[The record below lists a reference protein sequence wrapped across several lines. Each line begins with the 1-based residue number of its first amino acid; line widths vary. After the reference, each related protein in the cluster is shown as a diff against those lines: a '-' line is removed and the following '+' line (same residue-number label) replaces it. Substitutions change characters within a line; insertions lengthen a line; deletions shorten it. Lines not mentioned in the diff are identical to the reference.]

1 MQRQLWPG
9 TFVNVDLTTSVVPNA
24 LTIPTNAL
32 QQDDKGQFV
41 YVVGEDKRVSVRP
54 VEVAQ
59 RRHGVALISKGLQAG
74 ETVVVQGQYR
84 LTPGTLVVSDSA
96 IRGAEPLDRQFRD
109 AAVNLSRGFI
119 TRPIATALLMV
130 AVVALGIV
138 SYRLLPVAALPN
150 IDTPTIQVT
159 AQMPGA
165 DPQTMASSVTT
176 QLERQF
182 GEIPGLSQM
191 TSSSG
196 TGFIEITLQFDRS
209 RTVDSAAEDVQ
220 AAINATQAQLP
231 ISLLTSPIYR
241 KTNPADTPIL
251 LVAMTSNVLPIMTV
265 SDYAY
270 SILAQKVSQVAGV
283 GLVTVGGNLSPAIRI
298 QLNPAQLAAMNLDFE
313 TVRTALANLTVVQPT
328 GLLYGSQQAAALQ
341 TNDQLMT
348 AEGFDDAIVAY
359 RSGAPIRIRDIG
371 RAIKAPVDTTLGGWL
386 NGKPAVVLSVFRE
399 PGANVMSAVAA
410 IKKALPQLRASLP
423 PGIDVEIVSDRTQ
436 TIAASVADVRFTLLL
451 TIALVIGVIALFLR
465 RLWATVIP
473 AISVPI
479 SLIGTFA
486 VMFVLGYSL
495 DNLSLM
501 ALTIAVGFVVDD
513 AIVMVENIVRHME
526 GGASPMQ
533 AALDGAG
540 EIGFTILS
548 ISISLIAVFI
558 PLFLMGGVVGVLFQ
572 EFAVT
577 VAVSILVSVLVSLT
591 LTPMLCAKLLP
602 PAGHVK
608 EGRISG
614 ALEAFFTWL
623 VHSYDRGL
631 IVALRHRRI
640 TLGVMLA
647 TVAATGYLFVVIP
660 KGFFPQQ
667 DTGLIIGISEAAAD
681 VSPDGMKERQRA
693 ILEIAARDP
702 AVASAVGYI
711 GPGGP
716 TVTEDD
722 GRVFITL
729 KPHGERSVTAD
740 QVIAR
745 LSKAVQQ
752 VQGMRLY
759 MQAAQDITIG
769 SRLSKTQY
777 QYTLVDIDQ
786 DELNLYAS
794 KLMAKLQDLPELTAV
809 ASDQEAP
816 GRTQRVQ
823 IDRPAAALFGITPA
837 TIDSTLYDAFG
848 QRHIARIYAALNEYY
863 VILEV
868 NPQYQL
874 GPNALQRVYVL
885 SQNNTMVPLSQIASL
900 TPAVTPIVVNH
911 QGQFPSITLSF
922 NLAPG
927 ATIGAAVSAVQKATA
942 DLHLPASIAT
952 SFQGNAQAFQS
963 SLSTTPPLIL
973 AALFAVYII
982 LGMLYENA
990 LFYRQRFPSA
1000 PIRWTRPFRTCW
1012 ISSRIPSAS
1021 TLGWSQ
1027 GPSSNSATAH
1037 PPSNSPAN
1045 GDNLVND
1052 ERPAPIRP
1060 ASRVDIDQKLPQN
1073 GFVTAHFTDRNRE
1086 VDRAP
1091 IISFKNDDATRMF
1104 TRGRQGLE
1112 CRVSICGCLRDHEP
1126 NRAVVFRQPF

>member
-1 MQRQLWPG
+1 M
-9 TFVNVDLTTSVVPNA
+9 
-24 LTIPTNAL
+24 
-32 QQDDKGQFV
+32 
-41 YVVGEDKRVSVRP
+41 
-54 VEVAQ
+54 
-59 RRHGVALISKGLQAG
+59 
-74 ETVVVQGQYR
+74 
-84 LTPGTLVVSDSA
+84 
-96 IRGAEPLDRQFRD
+96 
-109 AAVNLSRGFI
+109 NLSAGFI

-130 AVVALGIV
+130 AVVVLGVV
-138 SYRLLPVAALPN
+138 SYTLLPVAALPS
-150 IDTPTIQVT
+150 IDSPTIQVT

-165 DPQTMASSVTT
+165 DPQTMASSVAT

-182 GEIPGLSQM
+182 GQIPGLSQM

-196 TGFIEITLQFDRS
+196 TGFTEITLQFDRT

-251 LVAMTSNVLPIMTV
+251 LVSMTSDVLPIMTV

-270 SILAQKVSQVAGV
+270 SILAQKVSQISGV
-283 GLVTVGGNLSPAIRI
+283 GLVTVGGNLSPSIRI

-313 TVRTALANLTVVQPT
+313 TVRLALANLTVVQPT
-328 GLLYGSQQAAALQ
+328 GLLYGGQQAVALQ
-341 TNDQLMT
+341 TNDQLM
-348 AEGFDDAIVAY
+348 AAQGYDDAIVAY

-386 NGKPAVVLSVFRE
+386 NGKPAVLLSVFRE
-399 PGANVMSAVAA
+399 PGANVMSVPSRQSR
-410 IKKALPQLRASLP
+410 KPCRNSRASLP

-436 TIAASVADVRFTLLL
+436 TITASVADVRFTLLL
-451 TIALVIGVIALFLR
+451 TIALVVGVIALFLR
-465 RLWATVIP
+465 KLWATVIP

-486 VMFVLGYSL
+486 VMYVLGYSL

-513 AIVMVENIVRHME
+513 AIVMVENIVRHIE
-526 GGASPMQ
+526 GGASPLQ

-540 EIGFTILS
+540 EIGFTIVS
-548 ISISLIAVFI
+548 ISISLVAVFI
-558 PLFLMGGVVGVLFQ
+558 PLFLMGGVVGLLFR

-602 PAGHVK
+602 AAAHGK
-608 EGRISG
+608 EGRVSR

-623 VHSYDRGL
+623 VEVYDRAL

-640 TLGVMLA
+640 TLGVMIA
-647 TVAATGYLFVVIP
+647 TVAATLYLFVVIP

-667 DTGLIIGISEAAAD
+667 DTGIIMGISEAAQD
-681 VSPDGMKERQRA
+681 VSPEGMKQRQQA
-693 ILEIAARDP
+693 ILEIAAQDP

-716 TVTEDD
+716 TVTEND

-729 KPHGERSVTAD
+729 KPEGQRNVTAD

-745 LSKAVQQ
+745 LTTALQQ

-786 DELNLYAS
+786 EELNFFAT

-816 GRTQRVQ
+816 GLIQKVQ
-823 IDRPAAALFGITPA
+823 IDRAAAALFGITPA

-848 QRHIARIYAALNEYY
+848 QRHIARIYTTLNEYY

-874 GPNALQRVYVL
+874 GPNALQRIYVL
-885 SQNNTMVPLSQIASL
+885 TQNGTMAPLSQIASL
-900 TPAVTPIVVNH
+900 ISTVAPVVVNH
-911 QGQFPSITLSF
+911 QGQFPSVTLSF

-942 DLHLPASIAT
+942 DLHMPRSIAA

-982 LGMLYENA
+982 LGMLYESTIHPLTILSTLPSAGLGALLTLMLVGRPLDVIGIVGIILLIGIVKKNGIMLIDVALEGQRHEGLSSEEAIHHACLLRFRPILMTTMCA
-990 LFYRQRFPSA
+990 LFGGVPLMLGTGTGSEIRQPLGYAIVGGLLVSQVLTLFTTPIVFIYMDKIGQALSA
-1000 PIRWTRPFRTCW
+1000 P
-1012 ISSRIPSAS
+1012 SRAKPSRLA
-1021 TLGWSQ
+1021 
-1027 GPSSNSATAH
+1027 
-1037 PPSNSPAN
+1037 
-1045 GDNLVND
+1045 
-1052 ERPAPIRP
+1052 
-1060 ASRVDIDQKLPQN
+1060 
-1073 GFVTAHFTDRNRE
+1073 
-1086 VDRAP
+1086 
-1091 IISFKNDDATRMF
+1091 DAVRS
-1104 TRGRQGLE
+1104 G
-1112 CRVSICGCLRDHEP
+1112 
-1126 NRAVVFRQPF
+1126 

>member
-1 MQRQLWPG
+1 MI
-9 TFVNVDLTTSVVPNA
+9 A
-24 LTIPTNAL
+24 
-32 QQDDKGQFV
+32 
-41 YVVGEDKRVSVRP
+41 
-54 VEVAQ
+54 
-59 RRHGVALISKGLQAG
+59 
-74 ETVVVQGQYR
+74 VVV
-84 LTPGTLVVSDSA
+84 
-96 IRGAEPLDRQFRD
+96 
-109 AAVNLSRGFI
+109 
-119 TRPIATALLMV
+119 
-130 AVVALGIV
+130 LGIV
-138 SYRLLPVAALPN
+138 SYLLLPVAALPE
-150 IDTPTIQVT
+150 IDSPTIQVT

-165 DPQTMASSVTT
+165 DPQTMAASVTT

-196 TGFIEITLQFDRS
+196 TGFAEITLQFDRS
-209 RTVDSAAEDVQ
+209 RSVDSAAGDVQ

-251 LVAMTSNVLPIMTV
+251 LVAMTSDVLPIMTV

-270 SILAQKVSQVAGV
+270 SILAQKISQIPGI
-283 GLVTVGGNLSPAIRI
+283 GLVTVGGNLSPSIRI
-298 QLNPAQLAAMNLDFE
+298 QLNPAQLSAMNLDFE

-328 GLLYGSQQAAALQ
+328 GLLYGNQQAAALR
-341 TNDQLMT
+341 TNDQLTT
-348 AEGFDDAIVAY
+348 AQGFEDAIVAY
-359 RSGAPIRIRDIG
+359 RGGAPIRLRDIG
-371 RAIKAPVDTTLGGWL
+371 RAIKAPVDRTLGGWL
-386 NGKPAVVLSVFRE
+386 NGKSAVVLSVFRE

-410 IKKALPQLRASLP
+410 IKRALPQLRASLP
-423 PGIDVEIVSDRTQ
+423 PGIEVQTVSDRTQ
-436 TIAASVADVRFTLLL
+436 TIAASIEDVRFTLLL
-451 TIALVIGVIALFLR
+451 TIALVVGVIALFLR

-486 VMFVLGYSL
+486 VMYVLGYSL

-526 GGASPMQ
+526 GGASPLQ

-558 PLFLMGGVVGVLFQ
+558 PLFLMGGVVGLLFR

-577 VAVSILVSVLVSLT
+577 VAISILVSVLVSLT

-602 PAGHVK
+602 AAGHTK
-608 EGRISG
+608 EGPISR

-623 VHSYDRGL
+623 VHIYDHGL

-640 TLGVMLA
+640 TLSVMIA
-647 TVAATGYLFVVIP
+647 TMAVTGYLFVVIP

-693 ILEIAARDP
+693 ILEIVARDP

-716 TVTEDD
+716 TVTEND

-729 KPHGERSVTAD
+729 KPHGERNVTAD

-745 LSKAVQQ
+745 LATAVQQ
-752 VQGMRLY
+752 VQGMSLY

-786 DELNLYAS
+786 DELNSYAS
-794 KLMAKLQDLPELTAV
+794 KLMARLQELPELTAV

-816 GRTQRVQ
+816 GRTQTVQ
-823 IDRPAAALFGITPA
+823 IDRPAAARLGITPA

-848 QRHIARIYAALNEYY
+848 QRHVARIYTALNEYY

-874 GPNALQRVYVL
+874 GPNALQRIYVL
-885 SQNNTMVPLSQIASL
+885 TQNNTMAPLSQIASL
-900 TPAVTPIVVNH
+900 SPAATPIVVNH
-911 QGQFPSITLSF
+911 QGQFPSVTLSF

-927 ATIGAAVSAVQKATA
+927 ATIGTAVSAVQKATA
-942 DLHLPASIAT
+942 DLHLPRSIAT

-982 LGMLYENA
+982 LGMLYESTIHPLTILSTLPSAGLGA
-990 LFYRQRFPSA
+990 LFTLMLVGRPLDVIGIIGIILLIGIVKKNGIMLVDVALEEQRDRGLTSEEAIHKACLLRFR
-1000 PIRWTRPFRTCW
+1000 PILMTTMCALFGGVPLM
-1012 ISSRIPSAS
+1012 
-1021 TLGWSQ
+1021 LGTGTGS
-1027 GPSSNSATAH
+1027 
-1037 PPSNSPAN
+1037 
-1045 GDNLVND
+1045 
-1052 ERPAPIRP
+1052 EI
-1060 ASRVDIDQKLPQN
+1060 
-1073 GFVTAHFTDRNRE
+1073 
-1086 VDRAP
+1086 
-1091 IISFKNDDATRMF
+1091 
-1104 TRGRQGLE
+1104 
-1112 CRVSICGCLRDHEP
+1112 
-1126 NRAVVFRQPF
+1126 RQPLGYAIVGGLLVSQLLTLFTTPIVYIYMDKLREALSRRSLTTAVPQQTPVSG

>member
-1 MQRQLWPG
+1 M
-9 TFVNVDLTTSVVPNA
+9 
-24 LTIPTNAL
+24 
-32 QQDDKGQFV
+32 
-41 YVVGEDKRVSVRP
+41 
-54 VEVAQ
+54 
-59 RRHGVALISKGLQAG
+59 
-74 ETVVVQGQYR
+74 
-84 LTPGTLVVSDSA
+84 
-96 IRGAEPLDRQFRD
+96 
-109 AAVNLSRGFI
+109 
-119 TRPIATALLMV
+119 
-130 AVVALGIV
+130 
-138 SYRLLPVAALPN
+138 
-150 IDTPTIQVT
+150 
-159 AQMPGA
+159 
-165 DPQTMASSVTT
+165 
-176 QLERQF
+176 
-182 GEIPGLSQM
+182 
-191 TSSSG
+191 
-196 TGFIEITLQFDRS
+196 
-209 RTVDSAAEDVQ
+209 
-220 AAINATQAQLP
+220 
-231 ISLLTSPIYR
+231 
-241 KTNPADTPIL
+241 
-251 LVAMTSNVLPIMTV
+251 
-265 SDYAY
+265 
-270 SILAQKVSQVAGV
+270 
-283 GLVTVGGNLSPAIRI
+283 
-298 QLNPAQLAAMNLDFE
+298 
-313 TVRTALANLTVVQPT
+313 
-328 GLLYGSQQAAALQ
+328 
-341 TNDQLMT
+341 
-348 AEGFDDAIVAY
+348 
-359 RSGAPIRIRDIG
+359 
-371 RAIKAPVDTTLGGWL
+371 
-386 NGKPAVVLSVFRE
+386 
-399 PGANVMSAVAA
+399 
-410 IKKALPQLRASLP
+410 
-423 PGIDVEIVSDRTQ
+423 
-436 TIAASVADVRFTLLL
+436 
-451 TIALVIGVIALFLR
+451 
-465 RLWATVIP
+465 
-473 AISVPI
+473 
-479 SLIGTFA
+479 
-486 VMFVLGYSL
+486 
-495 DNLSLM
+495 
-501 ALTIAVGFVVDD
+501 
-513 AIVMVENIVRHME
+513 
-526 GGASPMQ
+526 
-533 AALDGAG
+533 
-540 EIGFTILS
+540 S

-558 PLFLMGGVVGVLFQ
+558 PLFLMGGVVGLLFQ

-623 VHSYDRGL
+623 VHIYDRAL
-631 IVALRHRRI
+631 IVALGHRRI

-667 DTGLIIGISEAAAD
+667 DTGLIVGISEAAAD

-729 KPHGERSVTAD
+729 KPHGERNVTAD

-823 IDRPAAALFGITPA
+823 IDRAGAALFGITPA

-874 GPNALQRVYVL
+874 GPNALQRIYVL

-927 ATIGAAVSAVQKATA
+927 ATIGAAVSAVQKATG

-963 SLSTTPPLIL
+963 SLSSTPPLIM

-982 LGMLYENA
+982 LGMLYESTIHPLTILSTLPSAGLGALITLMLVGRPLDVIGIIGIILLIGIVKKNGIMLVDVALEEQRDRGLSSEDSIHKACLLRFRPILMTTMCA
-990 LFYRQRFPSA
+990 LFGGVPLMLGTGTGSEIRQPLGYAIVGGLLVSQVL
-1000 PIRWTRPFRTCW
+1000 
-1012 ISSRIPSAS
+1012 
-1021 TLGWSQ
+1021 TL
-1027 GPSSNSATAH
+1027 
-1037 PPSNSPAN
+1037 
-1045 GDNLVND
+1045 
-1052 ERPAPIRP
+1052 
-1060 ASRVDIDQKLPQN
+1060 
-1073 GFVTAHFTDRNRE
+1073 FTT
-1086 VDRAP
+1086 P
-1091 IISFKNDDATRMF
+1091 
-1104 TRGRQGLE
+1104 
-1112 CRVSICGCLRDHEP
+1112 
-1126 NRAVVFRQPF
+1126 VVFIYMDKIGQALSARSRARPSRLADAVRSG

>member
-1 MQRQLWPG
+1 
-9 TFVNVDLTTSVVPNA
+9 
-24 LTIPTNAL
+24 
-32 QQDDKGQFV
+32 
-41 YVVGEDKRVSVRP
+41 
-54 VEVAQ
+54 
-59 RRHGVALISKGLQAG
+59 
-74 ETVVVQGQYR
+74 
-84 LTPGTLVVSDSA
+84 
-96 IRGAEPLDRQFRD
+96 
-109 AAVNLSRGFI
+109 VNLSRGFI
-119 TRPIATALLMV
+119 TRPIATALIMI
-130 AVVALGIV
+130 AVVVLGIV
-138 SYRLLPVAALPN
+138 SYLLLPVAALPE
-150 IDTPTIQVT
+150 IDSPTIQVT

-165 DPQTMASSVTT
+165 DPQTMAASVTT

-196 TGFIEITLQFDRS
+196 TGFAEITLQFDRS
-209 RTVDSAAEDVQ
+209 RSVDSAAGDVQ

-251 LVAMTSNVLPIMTV
+251 LVAMTSDVLPIMTV

-270 SILAQKVSQVAGV
+270 SILAQKISQIPGI
-283 GLVTVGGNLSPAIRI
+283 GLVTVGGNLSPSIRI
-298 QLNPAQLAAMNLDFE
+298 QLNPAQLSAMNLDFE

-328 GLLYGSQQAAALQ
+328 GLLYGNQQAATLR
-341 TNDQLMT
+341 TNDQLTT
-348 AEGFDDAIVAY
+348 AQGFEDAIVAY
-359 RSGAPIRIRDIG
+359 RGGAPIRLRDIG
-371 RAIKAPVDTTLGGWL
+371 RAIKAPVDRTLGGWL
-386 NGKPAVVLSVFRE
+386 NGKSAVVLSVFRE

-410 IKKALPQLRASLP
+410 IKRALPQLRASLP
-423 PGIDVEIVSDRTQ
+423 PGIEVQTVSDRTQ
-436 TIAASVADVRFTLLL
+436 TIAASIEDVRFTLLL
-451 TIALVIGVIALFLR
+451 TIALVVGVIALFLR

-486 VMFVLGYSL
+486 VMYVLGYSL

-526 GGASPMQ
+526 GGASPLQ

-558 PLFLMGGVVGVLFQ
+558 PLFLMGGVVGLLFR

-577 VAVSILVSVLVSLT
+577 VAISILVSILVSLT

-602 PAGHVK
+602 AAGHTK
-608 EGRISG
+608 EGPISR

-623 VHSYDRGL
+623 VHIYDHGL

-640 TLGVMLA
+640 TLSVMIA
-647 TVAATGYLFVVIP
+647 TMAVTGYLFVVIP

-693 ILEIAARDP
+693 ILEIVAGDP

-716 TVTEDD
+716 TVTEND

-729 KPHGERSVTAD
+729 KPHGERNVTAD

-745 LSKAVQQ
+745 LATAVQQ
-752 VQGMRLY
+752 VQGMSLY

-786 DELNLYAS
+786 DELNSYAS
-794 KLMAKLQDLPELTAV
+794 KLMARLQELPELTAV

-816 GRTQRVQ
+816 GRTQTVQ
-823 IDRPAAALFGITPA
+823 IDRPAAARLGITPA

-848 QRHIARIYAALNEYY
+848 QRHVARIYTALNEYY

-874 GPNALQRVYVL
+874 GPNALQRIYVL
-885 SQNNTMVPLSQIASL
+885 TQNNTMAPLSQIASL
-900 TPAVTPIVVNH
+900 SPAATPIVVNH
-911 QGQFPSITLSF
+911 QGQFPSVTLSF

-927 ATIGAAVSAVQKATA
+927 ATIGTAVSAVQKATA
-942 DLHLPASIAT
+942 DLHLPRSIAT

-982 LGMLYENA
+982 LGMLYESTIHPLTILSTLPSAGLGA
-990 LFYRQRFPSA
+990 LFTLMLVGRPLDVIGIIGIILLIGIVKKNGIMLVDVALEEQRDRGLTSEEAIHKACLLRFR
-1000 PIRWTRPFRTCW
+1000 PILMTTMCALFGGVPLM
-1012 ISSRIPSAS
+1012 
-1021 TLGWSQ
+1021 LGTGTGS
-1027 GPSSNSATAH
+1027 
-1037 PPSNSPAN
+1037 
-1045 GDNLVND
+1045 
-1052 ERPAPIRP
+1052 EI
-1060 ASRVDIDQKLPQN
+1060 
-1073 GFVTAHFTDRNRE
+1073 
-1086 VDRAP
+1086 
-1091 IISFKNDDATRMF
+1091 
-1104 TRGRQGLE
+1104 
-1112 CRVSICGCLRDHEP
+1112 
-1126 NRAVVFRQPF
+1126 RQPLGYAIVGGLLVSQLLTLFTTPIVYIYMDKLREALSRRSLTTAVPQQTPVSG

>member
-1 MQRQLWPG
+1 
-9 TFVNVDLTTSVVPNA
+9 
-24 LTIPTNAL
+24 
-32 QQDDKGQFV
+32 
-41 YVVGEDKRVSVRP
+41 
-54 VEVAQ
+54 
-59 RRHGVALISKGLQAG
+59 
-74 ETVVVQGQYR
+74 
-84 LTPGTLVVSDSA
+84 
-96 IRGAEPLDRQFRD
+96 
-109 AAVNLSRGFI
+109 VNLSSGFI

-130 AVVALGIV
+130 AVVALGVV

-159 AQMPGA
+159 AQLPGA
-165 DPQTMASSVTT
+165 DPQTVASSVTT

-196 TGFIEITLQFDRS
+196 TGFVEITLQFDRS
-209 RTVDSAAEDVQ
+209 RAVDSAAEDVQ

-251 LVAMTSNVLPIMTV
+251 LVAMTSDVLPITTV
-265 SDYAY
+265 SDYGY
-270 SILAQKVSQVAGV
+270 SILAQKISQVPGI

-341 TNDQLMT
+341 TNDQLTT

-359 RSGAPIRIRDIG
+359 RGGAPIRIRDIG

-436 TIAASVADVRFTLLL
+436 TIAASLADVRFTLLL
-451 TIALVIGVIALFLR
+451 TIALVVGVIALFLR

-486 VMFVLGYSL
+486 VIYVLGYSL

-526 GGASPMQ
+526 GGASPLQ

-558 PLFLMGGVVGVLFQ
+558 PLFLMGGVVGLLFR

-608 EGRISG
+608 EGRLSD

-623 VHSYDRGL
+623 VHIYDRGL

-647 TVAATGYLFVVIP
+647 TVAATGCLFVVIP

-667 DTGLIIGISEAAAD
+667 DTGLIVGISEAAAD

-693 ILEIAARDP
+693 ILQIAAGDP

-716 TVTEDD
+716 TVTESD

-729 KPHGERSVTAD
+729 KPHGERNVTAD

-745 LSKAVQQ
+745 LTTAVQQ

-777 QYTLVDIDQ
+777 QYTLVDIDE
-786 DELNLYAS
+786 DELNFYAS
-794 KLMAKLQDLPELTAV
+794 KLMAKLQNLPELTAV

-816 GRTQRVQ
+816 GRTQKVQ

-848 QRHIARIYAALNEYY
+848 QRHIARVYTALNEYY

-874 GPNALQRVYVL
+874 GPNALQRIYVL

-911 QGQFPSITLSF
+911 QGQFPSVTLSF

-927 ATIGAAVSAVQKATA
+927 ATIGAAVSAVERATY
-942 DLHLPASIAT
+942 DLHLPRSITT

-982 LGMLYENA
+982 LGMLYESTIHPLTILSTLPSAGLGALVTLMLVGRPLDVIGIVGIILLIGIVKKNGIMLIDVALEEQRDRGLSSEDAIHKACLLRFRPILMTTMCA
-990 LFYRQRFPSA
+990 LFGGVPLM
-1000 PIRWTRPFRTCW
+1000 
-1012 ISSRIPSAS
+1012 
-1021 TLGWSQ
+1021 LGTGTGS
-1027 GPSSNSATAH
+1027 
-1037 PPSNSPAN
+1037 
-1045 GDNLVND
+1045 
-1052 ERPAPIRP
+1052 EI
-1060 ASRVDIDQKLPQN
+1060 
-1073 GFVTAHFTDRNRE
+1073 
-1086 VDRAP
+1086 
-1091 IISFKNDDATRMF
+1091 
-1104 TRGRQGLE
+1104 
-1112 CRVSICGCLRDHEP
+1112 
-1126 NRAVVFRQPF
+1126 RQPLGYAIVGGLLVSQLLTLFTTPIVYIYMDKLRQALFRRPHGTPTLRQTAVERIT

>member
-1 MQRQLWPG
+1 
-9 TFVNVDLTTSVVPNA
+9 
-24 LTIPTNAL
+24 
-32 QQDDKGQFV
+32 
-41 YVVGEDKRVSVRP
+41 
-54 VEVAQ
+54 
-59 RRHGVALISKGLQAG
+59 
-74 ETVVVQGQYR
+74 
-84 LTPGTLVVSDSA
+84 
-96 IRGAEPLDRQFRD
+96 
-109 AAVNLSRGFI
+109 VNLSRGFI
-119 TRPIATALLMV
+119 TRPIATALIMI
-130 AVVALGIV
+130 AVVVLGIV
-138 SYRLLPVAALPN
+138 SYLLLPVAALPE
-150 IDTPTIQVT
+150 IDSPTIQVT

-165 DPQTMASSVTT
+165 DPQTMAASVTT

-196 TGFIEITLQFDRS
+196 TGFAEITLQFDRS
-209 RTVDSAAEDVQ
+209 RSVDSAAGDVQ

-251 LVAMTSNVLPIMTV
+251 LVAMTSDVLPIMTV

-270 SILAQKVSQVAGV
+270 SILAQKISQIPGI
-283 GLVTVGGNLSPAIRI
+283 GLVTVGGNLSPSIRI
-298 QLNPAQLAAMNLDFE
+298 QLNPAQLSAMNLDFE

-328 GLLYGSQQAAALQ
+328 GLLYGNQQAATLR
-341 TNDQLMT
+341 TNDQLTT
-348 AEGFDDAIVAY
+348 AQGFEDAIVAY
-359 RSGAPIRIRDIG
+359 RGGAPIRLRDIG
-371 RAIKAPVDTTLGGWL
+371 RAIKAPVDRTLGGWL
-386 NGKPAVVLSVFRE
+386 NGKSAVVLSVFRE

-410 IKKALPQLRASLP
+410 IKRALPQLRASLP
-423 PGIDVEIVSDRTQ
+423 PGIEVQTVSDRTQ
-436 TIAASVADVRFTLLL
+436 TIAASIEDVRFTLLL
-451 TIALVIGVIALFLR
+451 TIALVVGVIALFLR

-486 VMFVLGYSL
+486 VMYVLGYSL

-526 GGASPMQ
+526 GGASPLQ

-558 PLFLMGGVVGVLFQ
+558 PLFLMGGVVGLLFR

-577 VAVSILVSVLVSLT
+577 VAISILVSILVSLT

-602 PAGHVK
+602 AAGHTK
-608 EGRISG
+608 EGPISR

-623 VHSYDRGL
+623 VHIYDRGL

-640 TLGVMLA
+640 TLSVMIA
-647 TVAATGYLFVVIP
+647 TMAVTGYLFVVIP

-693 ILEIAARDP
+693 ILEIVARDP

-716 TVTEDD
+716 TVTEND

-729 KPHGERSVTAD
+729 KPHGERNVTAD

-745 LSKAVQQ
+745 LATAVQQ
-752 VQGMRLY
+752 VQGMSLY

-786 DELNLYAS
+786 DELNSYAS
-794 KLMAKLQDLPELTAV
+794 KLMARLQELPELTAV

-816 GRTQRVQ
+816 GRTQTVQ
-823 IDRPAAALFGITPA
+823 IDRPAAARLGITPA

-848 QRHIARIYAALNEYY
+848 QRHVARIYTALNEYY

-874 GPNALQRVYVL
+874 GPNALQRIYVL
-885 SQNNTMVPLSQIASL
+885 TQNNTMAPLSQIASL
-900 TPAVTPIVVNH
+900 SPAATPIVVNH
-911 QGQFPSITLSF
+911 QGQFPSVTLSF

-927 ATIGAAVSAVQKATA
+927 ATIGTAVSAVQKATA
-942 DLHLPASIAT
+942 DLHLPRSIAT

-982 LGMLYENA
+982 LGMLYESTIHPLTILSTLPSAGLGA
-990 LFYRQRFPSA
+990 LFTLMLVGRPLDVIGIIGIILLIGIVKKNGIMLVDVALEEQRDRGLTSEEAIHKACLLRFR
-1000 PIRWTRPFRTCW
+1000 PILMTTMCALFGGVPLM
-1012 ISSRIPSAS
+1012 
-1021 TLGWSQ
+1021 LGTGTGS
-1027 GPSSNSATAH
+1027 
-1037 PPSNSPAN
+1037 
-1045 GDNLVND
+1045 
-1052 ERPAPIRP
+1052 EI
-1060 ASRVDIDQKLPQN
+1060 
-1073 GFVTAHFTDRNRE
+1073 
-1086 VDRAP
+1086 
-1091 IISFKNDDATRMF
+1091 
-1104 TRGRQGLE
+1104 
-1112 CRVSICGCLRDHEP
+1112 
-1126 NRAVVFRQPF
+1126 RQPLGYAIVGGLLVSQLLTLFTTPIVYIYMDKLREALSRRSLTTAVPQQTPVSG